1 MDNRQSAEKQLS
13 SALQYL
19 HLVIVEKGAATE
31 ELQANNQELSAIL
44 DGLLSVR
51 NDLKALI
58 GEDGFH
64 GGAQT
69 NGRPKTEA
77 KLMDLAQLQ
86 QQMEVTLEKGRAA
99 IEQSILLRIKA
110 QKVRAALLAAQDGH
124 AKASLDGHHD
134 GTNHSGY
141 DQLSK
146 RERQVLSL
154 IVAGKSSKQIAA
166 ELGIS
171 FKTAVT
177 HRASIMGKMDVH
189 EIASVV
195 REAIR
200 RGLA

>member
-1 MDNRQSAEKQLS
+1 MENRQSAEKQLS

-31 ELQANNQELSAIL
+31 ELQANNHELAAIL

-51 NDLKALI
+51 GDLRTMIAEDVSHGTDKPNGRLKTDLKL
-58 GEDGFH
+58 
-64 GGAQT
+64 
-69 NGRPKTEA
+69 
-77 KLMDLAQLQ
+77 LDLAQLQ
-86 QQMEVTLEKGRAA
+86 QRVEETFEKSRAA
-99 IEQSILLRIKA
+99 IEQSTILRMKS

-124 AKASLDGHHD
+124 AKASFDGHHD
-134 GTNHSGY
+134 GTPHPGY

-177 HRASIMGKMDVH
+177 HRASIMGKMEVH